1 MKDIDQLLL
10 NFNQK
15 KNFENDNFYV
25 SKSNFLAYEILNKW
39 PRWEKNILNIYG
51 EKYSGKTHLAN
62 IFKKKS
68 KTRYILED
76 ELNDEIFKELKLYE
90 CIILDNFENIISER
104 ILYTFFN
111 FIDQSNK
118 YLLITSEKPINQF
131 KFELKDLSSR
141 AKNCLFAEIEIPDD
155 ELIFAIILKNFS
167 DKQITIEKKLIEFI
181 IKRIDR
187 SYSKIYDFIYKLD
200 ELSLKKKK
208 PITLKIVKE
217 ILKVKN

>member
-25 SKSNFLAYEILNKW
+25 SKSNFLAYEILKKW

-90 CIILDNFENIISER
+90 CIILDNFN
-104 ILYTFFN
+104 
-111 FIDQSNK
+111 NK
-118 YLLITSEKPINQF
+118 
-131 KFELKDLSSR
+131 
-141 AKNCLFAEIEIPDD
+141 
-155 ELIFAIILKNFS
+155 
-167 DKQITIEKKLIEFI
+167 
-181 IKRIDR
+181 
-187 SYSKIYDFIYKLD
+187 
-200 ELSLKKKK
+200 
-208 PITLKIVKE
+208 TLQ
-217 ILKVKN
+217 

>member
-1 MKDIDQLLL
+1 MTDVDQLLL

-25 SKSNFLAYEILNKW
+25 SKSNFLAYETLNKW

-68 KTRYILED
+68 KTKYILEN
-76 ELNDEIFKELKLYE
+76 ELNDEIFKDLKLYE

-104 ILYTFFN
+104 ILYTLFN

-118 YLLITSEKPINQF
+118 YLLIISEKPINKF
-131 KFELKDLSSR
+131 KFDLRDLSSR
-141 AKNCLFAEIEIPDD
+141 AKNCLFAEIEMPIVF
-155 ELIFAIILKNFS
+155 LNFVFSIFIVLFCTFDFPETENLLACPPQIFKIKLAAI
-167 DKQITIEKKLIEFI
+167 
-181 IKRIDR
+181 
-187 SYSKIYDFIYKLD
+187 
-200 ELSLKKKK
+200 
-208 PITLKIVKE
+208 
-217 ILKVKN
+217 

>member
-1 MKDIDQLLL
+1 MTNLDQLLL
-10 NFNQK
+10 NFKQK
-15 KNFENDNFYV
+15 NNFDSDNFFV

-39 PRWEKNILNIYG
+39 PRWDNNILNIYG
-51 EKYSGKTHLAN
+51 DKFSGKTHLAN

-68 KTRYILED
+68 KTRYITEA

-90 CIILDNFENIISER
+90 SLILDNFNNNVSER
-104 ILYTFFN
+104 LLYTFLN

-118 YLLITSEKPINQF
+118 YLLITSEKPINNY
-131 KFELKDLSSR
+131 KFELNDLKSR
-141 AKNCLFAEIEIPDD
+141 SKNCLFAKIEIPDD
-155 ELIFAIILKNFS
+155 ELILAIIIKNFS
-167 DKQITIEKKLIEFI
+167 DKQIILEKKLIEFI

-208 PITLKIVKE
+208 PINLKIIKE